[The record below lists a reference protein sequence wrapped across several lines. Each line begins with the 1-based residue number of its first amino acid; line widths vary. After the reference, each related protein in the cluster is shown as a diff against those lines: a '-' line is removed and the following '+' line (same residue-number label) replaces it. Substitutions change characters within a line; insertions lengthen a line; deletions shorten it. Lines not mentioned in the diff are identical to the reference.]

1 MMAENE
7 NDDPFGHVVPLEPT
21 AKEVSEDAIAT
32 AFVNIHHKTMRFDHD
47 AGRWFK
53 WVDTHWQA
61 DRTDLALHYTRELAR
76 RMGEGKK
83 AMGKASVAAGAER
96 FARADRRVAVT
107 ADYWDND
114 PMILGTPGGIVDL
127 FRGGGISPPDP
138 DRRITKVTACAPEK
152 GEPVLWLEFLRQ
164 STGGDAEVIDFL
176 KKWCGYCLTGD
187 TREHALLFVYGGG
200 GNGKSVF
207 INTVTRLL
215 GDYATTAAMET
226 FTASRH
232 SQHST
237 DIAMLKGSRLV
248 TSSETEEGRAWAE
261 QRIKQMTGADP
272 ITARFMRQDNFT
284 YTPQFKLMIVGN
296 HAPVLNNVD
305 EAMRRRFRI
314 LPFDRKPENPD
325 RELEGNLVA
334 EWPKILNWMI
344 EGCEAWLWDGLPR
357 PAAMIEATNS
367 YFAEQ
372 DVFGQWIED
381 ECTVGSGEWHEV
393 GLLFENWTRYAKAS
407 GEDPGSKKRFNGN
420 MQKRGFRPDRRKDL
434 GRARI
439 IKGLSIRTEGRGDD
453 YWR

>member
-7 NDDPFGHVVPLEPT
+7 NDPFGHVVPLEPT

-32 AFVNIHHKTMRFDHD
+32 AFVNIHSKTMRYDHD

-76 RMGEGKK
+76 RMGDGKK
-83 AMGKASVAAGAER
+83 GMGKASVAAGAER
-96 FARADRRVAVT
+96 FARSDRRVAVT
-107 ADYWDND
+107 SDYWDND

-127 FRGGGISPPDP
+127 RSGEIAQSDP
-138 DRRITKVTACAPEK
+138 ERRITKVTACAPEK
-152 GEPVLWLEFLRQ
+152 GAPERWLTFLNDA
-164 STGGDAEVIDFL
+164 TGSDGEVIDFL
-176 KKWCGYCLTGD
+176 QKWCGYCLTGD

-207 INTVTRLL
+207 INTITRLL

-226 FTASRH
+226 FTASKH

-237 DIAMLKGSRLV
+237 DVAMLKGARLV

-314 LPFDRKPENPD
+314 IPFDRKPEAPD
-325 RELEGNLVA
+325 RLLEDRLVE
-334 EWPKILNWMI
+334 EWPRILNWMI
-344 EGCEAWLWDGLPR
+344 EGCDEWLWHGLPR

-367 YFAEQ
+367 YFASQ
-372 DVFGQWIED
+372 DIFGQWIED
-381 ECTVGSGEWHEV
+381 DCEVGGNVWHETAQ
-393 GLLFENWTRYAKAS
+393 LFESWARYAKS
-407 GEDPGSKKRFNGN
+407 NGEEPGTSKRFAGN
-420 MQKRGFRPDRRKDL
+420 MQKRGFTASRMPGGTRVRIYKGVELKRRDVP
-434 GRARI
+434 G
-439 IKGLSIRTEGRGDD
+439 
-453 YWR
+453 WN